1 MTELPFCVKL
11 VPSSFV
17 IGSVVGAGVSED
29 AGACA
34 DEPALL
40 LPPPL
45 PEGVLPPP
53 DELPELLLEGP
64 FLRQSQ
70 PAGQWASCFRIFIN
84 NKVLRSTKAIEN
96 PIAIWIVVPDSIK
109 IV

>member
-1 MTELPFCVKL
+1 M
-11 VPSSFV
+11 
-17 IGSVVGAGVSED
+17 GAGVSED

-70 PAGQWASCFRIFIN
+70 PAGQWASCFLFSS
-84 NKVLRSTKAIEN
+84 VDGVGEGVGVGAGVGFS
-96 PIAIWIVVPDSIK
+96 
-109 IV
+109 